1 MRAILGEMPDRLR
14 REYLG
19 QDEDRLCVK
28 APPHPVIVPVLGGAR
43 KQSFTLGGHRL
54 SSLFRKEN
62 PANPSLNN
70 RESPLRSSW
79 QKYSG
84 GPGAEPPAFPAMG
97 GIR

>member
-1 MRAILGEMPDRLR
+1 MRAIPGEMPDRLR

-19 QDEDRLCVK
+19 QDEDGLCVK
-28 APPHPVIVPVLGGAR
+28 APPRPAIVPVLGGAR
-43 KQSFTLGGHRL
+43 KLGFTLGGHRL

-62 PANPSLNN
+62 PADSFLRN
-70 RESPLRSSW
+70 RESPFRSSW
-79 QKYSG
+79 RKYSG